1 MSGVPVLYTVYPIRK
16 NSIASWHIYLRR
28 QNHSRS
34 TLIFQINFTRNHTTS
49 CLPTVS
55 KIQCDDNII
64 TLEIWK
70 IIEKLN
76 AENRPSFCYLW
87 CLKPYTDIQA
97 VTLSWDVT
105 IQHRYSHTYR
115 SDNFCSTAQYL
126 TLDKQSCIPT
136 GWHPSVSR
144 LTCLVPALHAS
155 AIYFEQFLRETE
167 TYEDLPVNYNKGTM
181 FAEENMQRMSISTTD
196 SEIEDVTSFTVYP
209 SLERHLLSYVLDGVI
224 LRIIGVASIIL
235 LLYALL
241 TVQTHQI
248 GNRSKYDDRIFE
260 VGKQS
265 IDRPH
270 NLQEKLRSVAMTALE
285 DGALNPIVISRIDIV
300 IDNNFEVSTFLL
312 TCCLF
317 KLRLDADSGFWFMES
332 ALFFTFMLC
341 HDKMCVSLIE

>member
-1 MSGVPVLYTVYPIRK
+1 M
-16 NSIASWHIYLRR
+16 
-28 QNHSRS
+28 
-34 TLIFQINFTRNHTTS
+34 
-49 CLPTVS
+49 
-55 KIQCDDNII
+55 
-64 TLEIWK
+64 
-70 IIEKLN
+70 
-76 AENRPSFCYLW
+76 
-87 CLKPYTDIQA
+87 
-97 VTLSWDVT
+97 
-105 IQHRYSHTYR
+105 
-115 SDNFCSTAQYL
+115 
-126 TLDKQSCIPT
+126 
-136 GWHPSVSR
+136 
-144 LTCLVPALHAS
+144 
-155 AIYFEQFLRETE
+155 YFEQLLRETE
-167 TYEDLPVNYNKGTM
+167 TYEDLPVNYNQETM

-265 IDRPH
+265 LDRPH

-285 DGALNPIVISRIDIV
+285 DGAMNPIAISRIDIV

-317 KLRLDADSGFWFMES
+317 KLRLDADSGF
-332 ALFFTFMLC
+332 
-341 HDKMCVSLIE
+341 